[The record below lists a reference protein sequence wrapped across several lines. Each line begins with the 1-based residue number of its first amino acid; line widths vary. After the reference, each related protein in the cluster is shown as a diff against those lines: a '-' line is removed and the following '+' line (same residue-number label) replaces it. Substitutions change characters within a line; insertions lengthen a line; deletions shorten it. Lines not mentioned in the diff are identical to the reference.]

1 MDDKTYK
8 EIVDEALSLIPHYTP
23 EWTNHNPTDP
33 GVTLIEL
40 FSWMTEMTLYRMNR
54 VPEKTYLAM
63 LDLMGL
69 TLSAPQASRVLLRFF
84 PVEGYE
90 GVIRLKKGYQVSTSR
105 SDSTESVSFE
115 TDKRVSIQN
124 NSVRACL
131 SVKGTR
137 IADHIAELEEAE
149 SGGFALFHAEEEME
163 RYLYFSSRAF
173 QFLIEPNV
181 VCLQLDQ
188 ALEIQSSAEEL
199 LRLFEYEYWD
209 GERWVLVE
217 PRYTIKGEKKS
228 VNTLYFQGPLA
239 LETCEVEGSEGY
251 FIRAKLKE
259 FPHDLR
265 CFDINTVTTRLIFTG
280 DGILPDSCLFNSSTY
295 MELDLE
301 KDFKPFQDQPV
312 VDDIFYLA
320 SDEVLSKNGARVFV
334 NLLLNESV
342 KPSFPEDTLVM
353 RYEYWDGSNWMIL
366 GVSRPGE
373 EVYDSG
379 PYRFKDETRAF
390 CESGTISFVCP
401 KNIKK
406 KEINGQERFWVRV
419 RISVEDMGK
428 GGGYRETDQG
438 TWEWHFSEKVI
449 SPLVSRLRLSYD
461 AGHHNVDDLV
471 VYSDYSYS
479 SFKNELEKNL
489 KAAGSD
495 ELTTPFSL
503 INASRDRVPY
513 TCFGLDKPLCDGEA
527 SLYFHLDEV
536 DAREDFFSE
545 SFRSFSKRQISLT
558 WEYCIGGEWKKLSVN
573 DYTDSFHRSGFVEFQ
588 VPEEWEA
595 HEQYGQEL
603 YWIRVVFENGSFES
617 TPVLKNVFLNAVYAS
632 NCRTFGS
639 EALASGSGSPGQEYS
654 LIRTPVLPG
663 LQIEVK
669 ESAMPPE
676 TERLII
682 ETEEGSDAVRVSE
695 GKGGKQEVWVRY
707 HQVENFYESTSI
719 SRHYVL
725 DYQNNRVLFG
735 DGKRG
740 VIPPRGKNNIVVAH
754 TRTGGGLKGN
764 VGRGTIRIL
773 RESVPFLA
781 AVDNPFPA
789 QGGADLESLDNLKKR
804 ASGVFRSRNRAVT
817 AEDFSWLSFEASSSV
832 GRAICLPRVNN
843 QGEIVVII
851 LPRREKIDL
860 KEKLYPSSELIRR
873 VKDYLDERKLVGTRL
888 RVAGP
893 LYRPVSIRV
902 SLVFKKDIAETR
914 TEKDTIEETIR
925 RALHPLLGDKGE
937 GWEFGKALQKE
948 FVQRTLER
956 IPSVHHLEDIHLTDE
971 QSGLEQE
978 RISLRSDELIHL
990 NSFVIEDRR
999 S

>member
-8 EIVDEALSLIPHYTP
+8 EIVEEALSLIPHYTP

-40 FSWMTEMTLYRMNR
+40 FSWMTEMVLYRMNR

-63 LDLMGL
+63 LDMMGL

-84 PVEGYE
+84 PVDGYE
-90 GVIRLKKGYQVSTSR
+90 GVIHLKKGFQVSTSR
-105 SDSTESVSFE
+105 SDANESVSFE

-124 NSVRACL
+124 NRILSCL

-137 IADHIAELEEAE
+137 VADHMPELDDPE

-173 QFLIEPNV
+173 QFLREPNV
-181 VCLQLDQ
+181 VCLKVDQ
-188 ALEIQSSAEEL
+188 ALDIHSSSEEL

-209 GERWVLVE
+209 GERWVLIE
-217 PRYTIKGEKKS
+217 PRYSLKGEKKS
-228 VNTLYFQGPLA
+228 ENTLYFQGPLMV
-239 LETCEVEGSEGY
+239 ESCEVKGEEWLY
-251 FIRAKLKE
+251 VRAKLKE
-259 FPHDLR
+259 FPSDLR
-265 CFDINTVTTRLIFTG
+265 CFDVNTVTTRLIFTG
-280 DGILPDSCLFNSSTY
+280 DGILPDSCIFNSSTY

-320 SDEVLSKNGARVFV
+320 SDEVLSKKGARVSI

-353 RYEYWDGSNWMIL
+353 RYEFWDGSNWMIL

-379 PYRFKDETRAF
+379 PFRFKDETRAF
-390 CESGTISFVCP
+390 CESGAISFVCP
-401 KNIKK
+401 PNLST
-406 KEINGQERFWVRV
+406 KEIHGQERYWLRV

-438 TWEWHFSEKVI
+438 TWEWHFSEKII
-449 SPLVSRLRLSYD
+449 SPLISRLRLSYD
-461 AGHHNVDDLV
+461 AGHHSVDDLI
-471 VYSDYSYS
+471 VYSDYSYN
-479 SFKNELEKNL
+479 SFKKELEQNL
-489 KAAGSD
+489 KTSRDNG
-495 ELTTPFSL
+495 LTTPFCL
-503 INASRDRVPY
+503 INASRDKVPY
-513 TCFGLDKPLCDGEA
+513 TCFGFEKALGSDEA

-545 SFRSFSKRQISLT
+545 SFRSFNKRQISLT
-558 WEYCIGGEWKKLSVN
+558 WEYCLDGEWKKLNVN

-588 VPEEWEA
+588 VPDGWESF
-595 HEQYGQEL
+595 EQYGQNL
-603 YWIRVVFENGSFES
+603 FWIRVIFENGSFES
-617 TPVLKNVFLNAVYAS
+617 TPVLKNVYHNAVYAS
-632 NCRTFGS
+632 NCRTYGN
-639 EALASGSGSPGQEYS
+639 EVLASGSGSPGQEYS
-654 LIRTPVLPG
+654 LVRTPVLPG
-663 LQIEVK
+663 LQIEVR
-669 ESAMPPE
+669 ESTMPPE
-676 TERLII
+676 TERQII
-682 ETEEGSDAVRVSE
+682 IDEEGPDAIRTIS
-695 GKGGKQEVWVRY
+695 GKSGREEVWIRY
-707 HQVENFYESTSI
+707 HQVENFYESTSV

-725 DYQNNRVLFG
+725 DYRNNRVLFG
-735 DGKRG
+735 DGKRA
-740 VIPPRGKNNIVVAH
+740 VIPPRGKNNIIVAH

-773 RESVPFLA
+773 RESIPFLA
-781 AVDNPFPA
+781 AVNNPFPA
-789 QGGADLESLDNLKKR
+789 QGGADLENLDNLKKR
-804 ASGVFRSRNRAVT
+804 AAGVFRSRNRAVT

-851 LPRREKIDL
+851 LPRREKVDL

-914 TEKDTIEETIR
+914 TEKDVIEETLR
-925 RALHPLLGDKGE
+925 RSLHPLLGENGS
-937 GWEFGKALQKE
+937 GWEFGRALQKE

-956 IPSVHHLEDIHLTDE
+956 IPSVHHLEDITLTDE

-978 RISLRSDELIHL
+978 RISLRGDELIFL
-990 NSFVIEDRR
+990 NSFIIEDRR